1 MPPRSYVYMQ
11 LPGAKRDTNPRG
23 GSHSKRQVKE
33 GGEEVLDGFEMM
45 QRFFDHLQINF
56 SGAVLAIIGLQAEVG
71 QIFTSALFG
80 GAAEA
85 AKAAASEAAFAQ
97 AAANTI
103 LAHLVSIMFLSYMIR
118 KISYALQAQVEWS
131 MELRQTVAKL
141 GSF

>member
-97 AAANTI
+97 VQHSSLPSAWLLTGASHETE
-103 LAHLVSIMFLSYMIR
+103 
-118 KISYALQAQVEWS
+118 VE
-131 MELRQTVAKL
+131 E
-141 GSF
+141 